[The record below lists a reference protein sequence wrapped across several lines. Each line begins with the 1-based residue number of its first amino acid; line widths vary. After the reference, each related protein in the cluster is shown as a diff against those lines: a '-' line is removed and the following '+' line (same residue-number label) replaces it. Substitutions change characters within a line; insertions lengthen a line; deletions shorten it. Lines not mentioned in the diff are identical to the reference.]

1 MQEHIR
7 RAHPEYYIPKLP
19 ATKESFELMVTSPPS
34 EKPPRVELWSPTS
47 APRQPRSQP
56 ADHHQ
61 YNSDQYAVG
70 GPSAGVF
77 PAPVS
82 LTTYDP
88 LCSYAIQAGLMG
100 PVQIAPDGYGLP
112 AEYRRGSLLP
122 AASAAATLAQLHY
135 ARPDGEWETD
145 QVGPDCAADAAP
157 SAKYMRQN
165 YFNDHVVSE
174 AKRAHMVDPTLSAG
188 QQFLDS
194 QYQEDDQ
201 RDGDD
206 TAAAAG
212 GGGLMPTSSLLK
224 SPSTRQNTLPPT
236 QRSVSRSSRPRKNS
250 LTQSA
255 RKAKHE
261 RDKIKSENRKALSA
275 EPNMYGKRW
284 EDLIDAATSATEE
297 DSRDLTPVRWP
308 FSPSLFISFSILFF
322 SFVTT
327 ACH

>member
-19 ATKESFELMVTSPPS
+19 ATKESFELMVNSPPQ
-34 EKPPRVELWSPTS
+34 ERLPRVELWSPTS

-56 ADHHQ
+56 ADHHH
-61 YNSDQYAVG
+61 DQYAVG

-77 PAPVS
+77 NAPMSVA
-82 LTTYDP
+82 YD
-88 LCSYAIQAGLMG
+88 SSFGFQGLG
-100 PVQIAPDGYGLP
+100 PVQITPDGYPLP
-112 AEYRRGSLLP
+112 SEFRRNSFLP
-122 AASAAATLAQLHY
+122 AASAAAALAQLHY
-135 ARPDGEWETD
+135 ARPDGEWEND
-145 QVGPDCAADAAP
+145 QVGPDCADEAAP

-165 YFNDHVVSE
+165 YFNDHVTD

-194 QYQEDDQ
+194 QYQEDQ
-201 RDGDD
+201 S
-206 TAAAAG
+206 ALS
-212 GGGLMPTSSLLK
+212 GLMVSSLAK
-224 SPSTRQNTLPPT
+224 SPSRQNTLPPM

-250 LTQSA
+250 LTSSA

-297 DSRDLTPVRWP
+297 DSRDLTPVGRP
-308 FSPSLFISFSILFF
+308 LLFCIERLPLTVRHRFPSRR
-322 SFVTT
+322 T
-327 ACH
+327 ALRKLAHAPHCLPLH